1 MAVSQTWVQPGEGP
15 LNAGSNSDSLK
26 VSRPCLSKIR
36 LFAGKSGECHTTRNE
51 NSYLQSVH
59 SGENVLAADNQ
70 QERLDPRWVSGF
82 VDGEGCF
89 HVSINK
95 VPKMSQ
101 GWQVLPEFR
110 IVQHSRDEAILHR
123 LCNFF
128 GCGRVVLN
136 RGTQKEL
143 RIRRLTDLKRVVE
156 FFSETQLQSKKRRD
170 FEIFRDIID
179 TMTKRQHLERQ
190 GLTRIAKMAWQMNR
204 KVKPRYLES
213 SETLR
218 RKSRKRD

>member
-1 MAVSQTWVQPGEGP
+1 LLE
-15 LNAGSNSDSLK
+15 SLGN
-26 VSRPCLSKIR
+26 VTLPR
-36 LFAGKSGECHTTRNE
+36 EE
-51 NSYLQSVH
+51 NSYLQSVTL
-59 SGENVLAADNQ
+59 GENVLTADNQ

-89 HVSINK
+89 HVSINR
-95 VPKMSQ
+95 VPRMSQ

-123 LCNFF
+123 LRDFF

-143 RIRRLTDLKRVVE
+143 RIRRLDDLKRVVE
-156 FFSETQLQSKKRRD
+156 FFSDIQLHSKKRRD
-170 FEIFRDIID
+170 FEIFREIINS
-179 TMTKRQHLERQ
+179 MTRRQHLEQ
-190 GLTRIAKMAWQMNR
+190 EGLATIAMLAWKMNR

-218 RKSRKRD
+218 RKSQKSD

>member
-1 MAVSQTWVQPGEGP
+1 LLE
-15 LNAGSNSDSLK
+15 SLGN
-26 VSRPCLSKIR
+26 VTLPATRTVIFYLSRP
-36 LFAGKSGECHTTRNE
+36 
-51 NSYLQSVH
+51 
-59 SGENVLAADNQ
+59 GENVLTADNQ

-95 VPKMSQ
+95 VPSMSQ

-123 LCNFF
+123 LRDFF

-143 RIRRLTDLKRVVE
+143 RIRRLNDLKRVVE

-170 FEIFRDIID
+170 FDIFRDIID
-179 TMTKRQHLERQ
+179 TMTKRQHLTDE
-190 GLTRIAKMAWQMNR
+190 GIAKIEMMAWKMNR
-204 KVKPRYLES
+204 QVKPRYLES

-218 RKSRKRD
+218 RKPRIGG

>member
-1 MAVSQTWVQPGEGP
+1 MLESLGNVTLP
-15 LNAGSNSDSLK
+15 LTRTVIFN
-26 VSRPCLSKIR
+26 
-36 LFAGKSGECHTTRNE
+36 LFPP
-51 NSYLQSVH
+51 
-59 SGENVLAADNQ
+59 GENVLTADNQ
-70 QERLDPRWVSGF
+70 QERLDPRWVRGF

-89 HVSINK
+89 HVSINR
-95 VPKMSQ
+95 VPRMSQ

-123 LCNFF
+123 LRNFF

-143 RIRRLTDLKRVVE
+143 RIRKLNDLKRVVE

-170 FEIFRDIID
+170 FEIFRDIIN
-179 TMTKRQHLERQ
+179 TMTTRQHLKEE
-190 GLTRIAKMAWQMNR
+190 GLANIALMAWKMNR
-204 KVKPRYLES
+204 QVKPRYLES

-218 RKSRKRD
+218 RKSRKSD

>member
-1 MAVSQTWVQPGEGP
+1 MLESLGNVTLPGGRTVIF
-15 LNAGSNSDSLK
+15 N
-26 VSRPCLSKIR
+26 LS
-36 LFAGKSGECHTTRNE
+36 S
-51 NSYLQSVH
+51 
-59 SGENVLAADNQ
+59 SGENVLTADNQ

-95 VPKMSQ
+95 VPKMSN

-123 LCNFF
+123 LRDFF

-143 RIRRLTDLKRVVE
+143 RIRRLNDLKRIVE
-156 FFSETQLQSKKRRD
+156 FFSDFQLQSKKRKD
-170 FEIFRDIID
+170 FEMFRDIINA
-179 TMTKRQHLERQ
+179 MTRREHLEEN
-190 GLTRIAKMAWQMNR
+190 GLASIAKIAWQMNR
-204 KVKPRYLES
+204 QVKPRYLES

-218 RKSRKRD
+218 RKSRKSD

>member
-1 MAVSQTWVQPGEGP
+1 MLE
-15 LNAGSNSDSLK
+15 SLGN
-26 VSRPCLSKIR
+26 VTLPATRTVIFNLSRP
-36 LFAGKSGECHTTRNE
+36 
-51 NSYLQSVH
+51 
-59 SGENVLAADNQ
+59 GENVLTADNQ

-89 HVSINK
+89 HVSINR

-123 LCNFF
+123 LRDFF

-143 RIRRLTDLKRVVE
+143 RIRRLNDLKHIVE
-156 FFSETQLQSKKRRD
+156 FFSETRLQSKKRND

-179 TMTKRQHLERQ
+179 SMTRREHLEKH
-190 GLTRIAKMAWQMNR
+190 GIASIAKMAWQMNR

-218 RKSRKRD
+218 RKSRKSD

>member
-1 MAVSQTWVQPGEGP
+1 VGCRQSAGK
-15 LNAGSNSDSLK
+15 AGSAVGKRLRRWRRMLPRVNKQSTKDE
-26 VSRPCLSKIR
+26 SRMASASR
-36 LFAGKSGECHTTRNE
+36 
-51 NSYLQSVH
+51 
-59 SGENVLAADNQ
+59 
-70 QERLDPRWVSGF
+70 
-82 VDGEGCF
+82 
-89 HVSINK
+89 
-95 VPKMSQ
+95 VPK
-101 GWQVLPEFR
+101 
-110 IVQHSRDEAILHR
+110 VQHSRDEAILHR

-136 RGTQKEL
+136 RGTQTEL
-143 RIRRLTDLKRVVE
+143 RIRRLNDLKRVVQ

-179 TMTKRQHLERQ
+179 NMAKRQHLERE
-190 GLTRIAKMAWQMNR
+190 GLTRIATMPWQMNR